1 MGTDPNAGKHSFTI
15 KGHKQ
20 TTEWHERHHAA
31 LYIEGWNN
39 GIEYVN
45 EREKSVCEKCYI
57 YQESIIENEFKL
69 MVNKYQL
76 ENKRFD
82 KEYSNEDTA
91 PIIQALQMEFISLTT
106 QLAILENLKES
117 MSCE

>member
-1 MGTDPNAGKHSFTI
+1 
-15 KGHKQ
+15 
-20 TTEWHERHHAA
+20 
-31 LYIEGWNN
+31 
-39 GIEYVN
+39 
-45 EREKSVCEKCYI
+45 
-57 YQESIIENEFKL
+57 